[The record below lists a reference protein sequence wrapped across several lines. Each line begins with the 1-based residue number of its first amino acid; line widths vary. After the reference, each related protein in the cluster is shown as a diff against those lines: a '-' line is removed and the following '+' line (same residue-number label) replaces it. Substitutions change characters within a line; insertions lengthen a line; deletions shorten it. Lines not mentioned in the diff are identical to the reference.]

1 MDSNSQYFI
10 ALLVAF
16 LKNTIAPK
24 PVDVDWNKIYD
35 LASTHSLSGA
45 VYLAIQRL
53 EEDKKPELLILNKF
67 KSDFFYT
74 TLRYEEQEKAYCEII
89 RELNKEKIEHLFF
102 KGIVVRD
109 YYPVK
114 QMRTLGDIDFLIHKK
129 DQNAVC
135 EIFTQMGYK
144 NKSSELHDKYEKGKI
159 IIEAHDKIINTEINS
174 KVDYFAYFENAWDYS
189 IANENKYTYELC
201 IDYHL
206 VFLLTHIAKHIY
218 EAGAGVRMI
227 LDIAVI
233 IDKFGDT
240 LDFTFIWKELKK
252 IKLDMFARNIF
263 GLCEKWF
270 QVKIPDTTFEMDA
283 LTYRAMSE
291 YIFDGG
297 TFGFSNNNVA
307 IWLLRNSYSKETNL
321 KIVQIKAF
329 WRKIFLNFGEMKEKY
344 PFLKKRPF
352 LLPAAWVHRWY
363 KGIIKTPAKT
373 LKLTKGLFNCTEEA
387 EQSYDM
393 LKRIGL

>member
-16 LKNTIAPK
+16 LKDTIPPK
-24 PVDVDWNKIYD
+24 PVNVDWNKIYE
-35 LASTHSLSGA
+35 LASMHSLSGA
-45 VYLAIQRL
+45 VYLAIQSL
-53 EEDKKPELLILNKF
+53 DEDNKPELLTLNKF
-67 KSDFFYT
+67 KADFFYA
-74 TLRYEEQEKAYCEII
+74 TLRYEEQEKAYCEIKK
-89 RELNKEKIEHLFF
+89 ELNKEKIKHLFF
-102 KGIVVRD
+102 KGIVIRE

-129 DQNAVC
+129 DQNAVKKF
-135 EIFTQMGYK
+135 FTQMGYK
-144 NKSSELHDKYEKGKI
+144 DKSSVVHDKYEKGKV
-159 IIEAHDKIINTEINS
+159 IIEAHDKIMNREINS

-189 IANENKYTYELC
+189 ISKEKYTYELSL
-201 IDYHL
+201 DYHL
-206 VFLLTHIAKHIY
+206 VYLLTHIAKHIY
-218 EAGAGVRMI
+218 GSGAGIRMI
-227 LDIAVI
+227 FDIAVI

-263 GLCEKWF
+263 GLCERWF
-270 QVKIPDTTFEMDA
+270 QVKIPDTEFEIDE

-291 YIFDGG
+291 YIIEGG

-307 IWLLRNSYSKETNL
+307 IWLLRKSYSKKTSL
-321 KIVQIKAF
+321 KLMQFKAF
-329 WRKIFLNFGEMKEKY
+329 WGKIFLNFGEMEEKY
-344 PFLKKRPF
+344 PILEKLPF
-352 LLPAAWVHRWY
+352 LLPVAWVHRWY
-363 KGIIKTPAKT
+363 RGITKKPAKT
-373 LKLTKGLFNCTEEA
+373 LKLTKGIFNCAQEA